1 MGIQILNK
9 DVSIISNVMGKPKA
23 NIGNIFSK
31 TGWAGGGDVT
41 PNPTPNWADIYYN
54 AAGLPNVAVQQIQGI
69 TSTINLEVSRSVSGF
84 TMFYKIDNS
93 APAWANGGNGLDQG
107 FTGWTQITSF
117 PVVINVSNN
126 QYVSFGC
133 NYPGFSLETSLTS
146 TITVKNNS
154 DSAITLDT
162 FIANLDP
169 AE

>member
-9 DVSIISNVMGKPKA
+9 DVSVISSVMGKLKA
-23 NIGNIFSK
+23 SIGSILGT

-54 AAGLPNVAVQQIQGI
+54 NTQFPLVAVQQIQGV
-69 TSTINLEVSRSVSGF
+69 TSTINLEVSRSSGDF
-84 TMFYKIDNS
+84 NMYYKIDNS
-93 APAWANGGNGLDQG
+93 APAWTNGGILNPIT
-107 FTGWTQITSF
+107 FVGWTQIMSF

-133 NYPGFSLETSLTS
+133 SSFNNTTA

-162 FIANLDP
+162 FTATLVF
-169 AE
+169 EE

>member
-9 DVSIISNVMGKPKA
+9 DVSVISSVMGNPKA
-23 NIGNIFSK
+23 NIGSIFGT

-41 PNPTPNWADIYYN
+41 PNPTPNWANVGDPSN
-54 AAGLPNVAVQQIQGI
+54 QSATVAVQQIQGI
-69 TSTINLEVSRSVSGF
+69 TSTINLEVSRSGDVF
-84 TMFYKIDNS
+84 KIYYKIDNS
-93 APAWANGGNGLDQG
+93 APAWTNGGPFFYS
-107 FTGWTQITSF
+107 FTSWTEITSF

-133 NYPGFSLETSLTS
+133 GPSLFGQNATS

-162 FIANLDP
+162 FTATVSN
-169 AE
+169 EE

>member
-23 NIGNIFSK
+23 NIGSIFGT

-41 PNPTPNWADIYYN
+41 PNPTPSWAHIYYSN
-54 AAGLPNVAVQQIQGI
+54 ASATVVAVQQIQGI
-69 TSTINLEVSRSVSGF
+69 TSTINLEVSRSSGGF
-84 TMFYKIDNS
+84 TMYYKIDNS
-93 APAWANGGNGLDQG
+93 APAWQNGYGVYSLN
-107 FTGWTQITSF
+107 FTSWTQITSF

-126 QYVSFGC
+126 QYVSFGTAQD
-133 NYPGFSLETSLTS
+133 FVDTTA

-162 FIANLDP
+162 FTATLYF
-169 AE
+169 EE